1 MENIISIINTYL
13 KKEPVSKAYLFGSY
27 ARGENNE
34 LSDIDLLLELKS
46 GVTLFE
52 LASIKVNLESLTGKT
67 IDLVTTN
74 GMSPYIKPFIDTDKR
89 LIYEA

>member
-1 MENIISIINTYL
+1 MENIIAIINNCL
-13 KKEPVSKAYLFGSY
+13 KSEPVNKAYLFGSY

-52 LASIKVNLESLTGKT
+52 LASIKVNLENLTGKT

-74 GMSPYIKPFIDTDKR
+74 SISPYIKPFIDTDKK

>member
-74 GMSPYIKPFIDTDKR
+74 GTSPYIKPFIDTDKR